1 MSEKI
6 KLSLFHSCVTNPNSR
21 EGDITPSTTGSEY
34 TMTYKAIIDKD
45 GKHQVIEDTK
55 VNSYEKIQ
63 SHQAST
69 DLHYLLQRYRQGDV
83 EALNKCEGIYGDFSN
98 APRTLADY
106 FEMQSEAQNT
116 FLKLPTELREEFN
129 NNPLEFLNLYGT
141 VEFSKRVS
149 NYNAKVTK
157 PEDKAPLPPIVDKVL
172 EKGDVVNE

>member
-1 MSEKI
+1 MTDKSN
-6 KLSLFHSCVTNPNSR
+6 LSLFQSCVINPNAR
-21 EGDITPSTTGSEY
+21 VGNITPSECGSAY

-55 VNSYEKIQ
+55 VNTYEKIQ

-83 EALNKCEGIYGDFSN
+83 DALNQCQGIYGDFSN

-106 FEMQSEAQNT
+106 FAMQSEAQNT

-141 VEFSKRVS
+141 EEFSKRVAS
-149 NYNAKVTK
+149 YNSKVTK
-157 PEDKAPLPPIVDKVL
+157 PQAKAPMPSVVDKVV